1 VEIYTLLL
9 KFSHAFLR
17 VATRIITSIARAA
30 THPAAP
36 VSPLERTK
44 ILYCPSVR
52 LLHDKKI
59 SSAPMALS
67 KTNTQTTAC
76 KGQFSKYLCIL
87 PDTLSDCECLGYSLL
102 ERFAPTFKL
111 LLTRSYII
119 NNTTTMIL
127 PVPASERLAGAAC
140 HVLQEE
146 LLPILLA
153 TRSRFLL
160 AHPCGHTVSQQK
172 SEWKGS

>member
-1 VEIYTLLL
+1 MATLEYRKEEKIVEIYTLLL

-59 SSAPMALS
+59 SLASMALS
-67 KTNTQTTAC
+67 KTNTQTI
-76 KGQFSKYLCIL
+76 GQCSKYFCIL
-87 PDTLSDCECLGYSLL
+87 PDTLSEGIFPLS
-102 ERFAPTFKL
+102 
-111 LLTRSYII
+111 
-119 NNTTTMIL
+119 
-127 PVPASERLAGAAC
+127 
-140 HVLQEE
+140 
-146 LLPILLA
+146 
-153 TRSRFLL
+153 
-160 AHPCGHTVSQQK
+160 
-172 SEWKGS
+172 

>member
-1 VEIYTLLL
+1 MATPEYRKEEKIVEIYTLLL

-59 SSAPMALS
+59 SSASMALS
-67 KTNTQTTAC
+67 KTNSPTIAC
-76 KGQFSKYLCIL
+76 QGQCSKYFCIL
-87 PDTLSDCECLGYSLL
+87 PDTLSKVFSRCHKIYTLRKIYPGY
-102 ERFAPTFKL
+102 PG
-111 LLTRSYII
+111 
-119 NNTTTMIL
+119 
-127 PVPASERLAGAAC
+127 VP
-140 HVLQEE
+140 
-146 LLPILLA
+146 I
-153 TRSRFLL
+153 FM
-160 AHPCGHTVSQQK
+160 
-172 SEWKGS
+172 